1 VVTISG
7 PNGATSGTTPA
18 AGAGRIMAPVTVDAP
33 AKLTLSLRVTG
44 VRPDGYHLIDAEMV
58 SVDLVDSLTFE
69 PGLGVAVVDRVV
81 GGLGIGD
88 LGDGPGNLV
97 SRALALAGR
106 QAAVR
111 VVKRIPV
118 GAGLGGGSADAAA
131 VLRWAAWPSASLA
144 ASLGADVPF
153 CMTGGAARVTGI
165 GEVVEARPYR
175 DRRFVLLIPPIAV
188 STAAVY
194 RVYDEHA
201 QGAGVAPERSAGV
214 NDLEAAALS
223 VAPELAHWRDMLG
236 EVTGCQPVLAGSGA
250 TWFVEGDPEALG
262 IDDRPFL
269 VLKGTRAPVVPVRTV
284 RPEPAV

>member
-1 VVTISG
+1 MAAVTTAGDRG
-7 PNGATSGTTPA
+7 PRVERAW
-18 AGAGRIMAPVTVDAP
+18 
-33 AKLTLSLRVTG
+33 AKLTVTLRITG

-81 GGLGIGD
+81 GGLGVAD

-111 VVKRIPV
+111 LVKRIPV
-118 GAGLGGGSADAAA
+118 GAGLGGGSTDAAA

-153 CMTGGAARVTGI
+153 CVRGGAARVTGI
-165 GEVVEARPYR
+165 GEVVESLPYR

-194 RVYDEHA
+194 RAYDDA
-201 QGAGVAPERSAGV
+201 RGAGVAPEEPPGA

-223 VAPELAHWRDMLG
+223 VVPELARWRDTLA
-236 EVTGCQPVLAGSGA
+236 EVTGCAPVLAGSGA
-250 TWFVEGDPEALG
+250 TWFVEGDSEALG
-262 IDDRPFL
+262 IDDRPYL
-269 VLKGTRAPVVPVRTV
+269 VLNGARAPVVPVRTV
-284 RPEPAV
+284 RPEPTL